1 MRPKDSQGS
10 RCNTDAGASPL
21 FPPVHLDQ
29 ETAAA
34 EVQAIVYRSPRL
46 YELPQS
52 RWSYQGL
59 RQVCPWLRP
68 LTDAGICQVLG
79 RLEVCYKRGRVY
91 VHSPDPQYVHKLVR
105 IVRAYR
111 EALAHPE
118 RIIFLFEDEHT
129 FCRNPTQA
137 SCYAGV
143 GTAAHQ
149 ARLYAGYD
157 STRRIAGCLN
167 PVSGELITLQRNH
180 FPAEIFTRF
189 LAFVEAQYPQAETI
203 YIALDNWP
211 VHCDDLV
218 LTSLEARQSRI
229 RLLPLPTYA
238 PWTNPIEKVW
248 RKFNQEVA
256 HMHPFSSNWKGLRQT
271 VDAWFEQWREG
282 SQDLLKYVGLA
293 QGYNPLKAV
302 SPYP

>member
-1 MRPKDSQGS
+1 MS
-10 RCNTDAGASPL
+10 
-21 FPPVHLDQ
+21 HLDQ

-46 YELPQS
+46 YELAQS

-157 STRRIAGCLN
+157 STRREAFCLN

-180 FPAEIFTRF
+180 FPAEI
-189 LAFVEAQYPQAETI
+189 
-203 YIALDNWP
+203 IARVSGLCRGA
-211 VHCDDLV
+211 VSASRDDLH
-218 LTSLEARQSRI
+218 
-229 RLLPLPTYA
+229 RL
-238 PWTNPIEKVW
+238 
-248 RKFNQEVA
+248 
-256 HMHPFSSNWKGLRQT
+256 G
-271 VDAWFEQWREG
+271 
-282 SQDLLKYVGLA
+282 
-293 QGYNPLKAV
+293 
-302 SPYP
+302 